1 VLLTV
6 TDDDLYLYI
15 TAQDQV
21 EIYFDNQPQDINKD
35 DIAKKWQSVKVVKIP
50 RGTRV
55 LSVKAT
61 NLGKNPGLL
70 ASITGDRLLSDSNWK
85 VLGSTPS
92 NDWTSVSYNDN
103 QWKNARVKAPSW
115 WSTLERED
123 REDQQQRQMD
133 LVRQRC
139 RQCCLF
145 PRLSRFVNDLFVR
158 SFVCSFVCLFVW
170 SHVG

>member
-103 QWKNARVKAPSW
+103 QWKNARVKAPYGGAPWNVKIEKISNNAKW
-115 WSTLERED
+115 IWSASDADSVVYFRAYLG
-123 REDQQQRQMD
+123 
-133 LVRQRC
+133 L
-139 RQCCLF
+139 
-145 PRLSRFVNDLFVR
+145 
-158 SFVCSFVCLFVW
+158 
-170 SHVG
+170 

>member
-1 VLLTV
+1 LLTV

-21 EIYFDNQPQDINKD
+21 EIYFDNQPQDINED

-103 QWKNARVKAPSW
+103 QWKNARVKAVHGGAPWNVKIEKISNNAKW
-115 WSTLERED
+115 IWSESDAHSVVYFR
-123 REDQQQRQMD
+123 
-133 LVRQRC
+133 VY
-139 RQCCLF
+139 F
-145 PRLSRFVNDLFVR
+145 GS
-158 SFVCSFVCLFVW
+158 
-170 SHVG
+170 